1 MLGKEYKELPPNVH
15 KAYSV
20 DELIVRDWVMEKGN
34 VNNGVNETLITDL
47 EDGRQKW
54 TLRSDLFN
62 LYSTTLTKAEVAE
75 IIKTN
80 STWKKRLKYRGWHV
94 VQYIEVG
101 LILPP
106 FLIWAGTGMLF
117 DRLRKQD

>member
-20 DELIVRDWVMEKGN
+20 DEMIVRDWVMEKGN
-34 VNNGVNETLITDL
+34 VNNGVYETLITDL
-47 EDGRQKW
+47 EDRRQKW

-62 LYSTTLTKAEVAE
+62 LYSATLTKAEIAE
-75 IIKTN
+75 IIKAN
-80 STWKKRLKYRGWHV
+80 STWKKRLRYRGWHI
-94 VQYIEVG
+94 VQYIEIG

-106 FLIWAGTGMLF
+106 FLI
-117 DRLRKQD
+117 